1 MLNFPG
7 CNTVTLRQPAQSTA
21 EAGGTAA
28 AAAQG
33 WSGALRERQE
43 SIAGASQCTKRAQ
56 GSWNRMAPAIHPAAV
71 TTQDISQCSEA
82 EETSVTITLSNKR

>member
-21 EAGGTAA
+21 EAGGTV
-28 AAAQG
+28 AAQG
-33 WSGALRERQE
+33 WSGALGERQE
-43 SIAGASQCTKRAQ
+43 CIAGASQCTKRAQ
-56 GSWNRMAPAIHPAAV
+56 GSWNRMAPAIRPAAV
-71 TTQDISQCSEA
+71 TTQDTQQCSEA